1 MKPANRGGSR
11 DPDRSPRRRK
21 ADGGMTPQEMK
32 QLAELLQ
39 NVPGIRSIELK
50 DVKGLAQ
57 LLREAPEIG
66 SIEIK
71 GWFGT
76 GVVITRTSA
85 TPSYAVAVP
94 VPSVAHAAGATELE
108 AAAAPRAV
116 PAPALKEIKSPMV
129 GTWYKSPEPGAD
141 PYVKVGSRVT
151 TGQTVCIIE
160 AMKIMN
166 EIEAEITGVIREVC
180 VEDAQPVEFGQVL
193 FRVDPNG

>member
-1 MKPANRGGSR
+1 
-11 DPDRSPRRRK
+11 
-21 ADGGMTPQEMK
+21 MTPQEMK

-39 NVPGIRSIELK
+39 NVPGIRSVELT

-57 LLREAPEIG
+57 LLRESPEIG
-66 SIEIK
+66 SIEVK

-85 TPSYAVAVP
+85 APAYAPAP
-94 VPSVAHAAGATELE
+94 PAPAAGGGELE
-108 AAAAPRAV
+108 FREAPRAV
-116 PAPALKEIKSPMV
+116 PAPVLKEIKSPMV

-151 TGQTVCIIE
+151 AGQTVCIIE

>member
-1 MKPANRGGSR
+1 
-11 DPDRSPRRRK
+11 
-21 ADGGMTPQEMK
+21 MTPQEMK

-50 DVKGLAQ
+50 DVRGLAQ
-57 LLREAPEIG
+57 LLRESPEIG

-85 TPSYAVAVP
+85 MASYPQAVAMP
-94 VPSVAHAAGATELE
+94 LPAVASAAPL
-108 AAAAPRAV
+108 AAAPAEAEPREAPRA
-116 PAPALKEIKSPMV
+116 PAAPALKEIKSPMV
-129 GTWYKSPEPGAD
+129 GTYYKAPEPGAD
-141 PYVKVGSRVT
+141 PYVKVGSRIT